1 MMSELKVRTTEKMY
15 KDCLQ
20 RGEPARMFGV
30 NTVVY
35 SEMAVRMAIVRA
47 LEWYQSELDKRDGE

>member
-1 MMSELKVRTTEKMY
+1 MSELKVRTTEKMY
-15 KDCLQ
+15 YDCIQ
-20 RGEPARMFGV
+20 HGERARLFGD